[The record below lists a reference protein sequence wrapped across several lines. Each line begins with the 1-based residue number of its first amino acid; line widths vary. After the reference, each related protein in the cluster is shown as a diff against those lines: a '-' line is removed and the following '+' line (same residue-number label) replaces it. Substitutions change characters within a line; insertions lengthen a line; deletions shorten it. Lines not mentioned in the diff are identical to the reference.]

1 MFRLACAVP
10 RFDRFFLLLTV
21 SAWILADTACIRIE
35 KPPPVPLAMKTA
47 GLEELT
53 SKLDGLGK
61 IESLRSRVR
70 LQLSVLTDDR
80 QQIKAYPESDG
91 LVLIDR
97 PSSIRVRAEFPV
109 VGSTVFDMTSDGTT
123 FSVHLPTKNLYL
135 VGLNELS
142 KPSKKREENVRPQ
155 HILEALVV
163 DRRRADEEIAILE
176 NASYGLRA
184 YHVVVFIRKSEFGY
198 RLSRKI
204 WFARVNLDIARQQIY
219 DIHGNAVT
227 DAWYREWTPGE
238 PTAFPNVIEISRPDD
253 GYELTVRFLR
263 IRMNVDLPED
273 GFLLNPPEGVKIKE
287 IGQSDK
293 EDSSEN

>member
-1 MFRLACAVP
+1 M
-10 RFDRFFLLLTV
+10 
-21 SAWILADTACIRIE
+21 
-35 KPPPVPLAMKTA
+35 PLATKTA

-53 SKLDGLGK
+53 SKLDGLGR

-70 LQLSVLTDDR
+70 LQISVLTDDR
-80 QQIKAYPESDG
+80 QKIRVYPESDG
-91 LVLIDR
+91 LILIDQ

-123 FSVHLPTKNLYL
+123 FSVHLPTKNRYL

-155 HILEALVV
+155 HILEGLVV
-163 DRRRADEEIAILE
+163 DPQRADEEIVVLE
-176 NASYGLRA
+176 NASHGLRA
-184 YHVVVFIRKSEFGY
+184 YHVVVLIRNSEFGY

-204 WFARVNLDIARQQIY
+204 WFDRVNLDIARQQIY
-219 DIHGNAVT
+219 DIHGNVVT

-263 IRMNVDLPED
+263 VRMNVDVPED
-273 GFLLNPPEGVKIKE
+273 GFLLQPPEGVKIEE